1 MLQNSSGTNI
11 QVDDF
16 PNEVDL
22 INLNRNSDMKIM
34 GWKPPQRPEWVK
46 EVMKTPGHTRV
57 QLLLLL
63 ILATSSVTSTALL
76 ISKQAKSTSDVNTL
90 PVVESL
96 EVGNEKL
103 RVRVTGNAT
112 MEVLRNLKTTLQSM
126 DETFSSVK

>member
-1 MLQNSSGTNI
+1 
-11 QVDDF
+11 
-16 PNEVDL
+16 
-22 INLNRNSDMKIM
+22 MKIM
-34 GWKPPQRPEWVK
+34 GWRPPQRPQWLK
-46 EVMKTPGHTRV
+46 EIMKTPGPIKV
-57 QLLLLL
+57 QLLLLTTL
-63 ILATSSVTSTALL
+63 TVSSVTSTVLQ
-76 ISKQAKSTSDVNTL
+76 IQSRTKDTSDVNTL